1 MAAFI
6 TAGVILVMVSGF
18 FFGKEKLEIVRAGV
32 LDGKAL
38 TKLLEGFLGG
48 FYAVFKAENLI
59 VSIFYVLVNIITGIS
74 I

>member
-1 MAAFI
+1 
-6 TAGVILVMVSGF
+6 
-18 FFGKEKLEIVRAGV
+18 LEIVRAGV